1 MSATAI
7 VRLAE
12 AVLPVP
18 PLVELTAPLVLL
30 KTPVVAPVTFTVT
43 VQDEAVAIVPPL
55 KLMLPEPAV
64 AVAVPTQVPP
74 KPFGV
79 ATTSPVGSVSVNA
92 TPASA
97 TVLAAGLVSV
107 KVSVETPFTAMAV
120 GLNAF
125 AMEGGATTTM
135 DAEAVPP
142 VPPSVEV
149 MSPVVLFWVPGA
161 MPTTFTENVH
171 EPPAGSVP
179 PERFTTEKP
188 EMPPVVMVPAP
199 QEPVRPLG
207 VATFKPAGS
216 VSPKPMPVNATVAFG
231 LVTVKVSV
239 VVPFSGMLA
248 APNALVNVGG
258 AVTVRVAVEVLPV
271 PLSLDVTVTLL
282 TFAPPVVGVTF
293 TLKVHDAEAAR
304 VAPDRLTVDEPAAAV
319 MVPPPHEPVRP
330 FGVETTRPAGNESV
344 NATPVSELPVF
355 GLLMVKL
362 SALVPFN
369 GTAFGLN
376 DFVICAV

>member
-43 VQDEAVAIVPPL
+43 VQDEAVAIDPPE

-97 TVLAAGLVSV
+97 TVLAAGLVRV
-107 KVSVETPFTAMAV
+107 KVRVETPFTAMAV
-120 GLNAF
+120 GLNTF

-149 MSPVVLFWVPGA
+149 MSPVVLFCVPGA
-161 MPTTFTENVH
+161 IPTIFTENVH

-179 PERFTTEKP
+179 PERFTTDAP

-199 QEPVRPLG
+199 QEPVRPFG
-207 VATFKPAGS
+207 VATFRPTGS
-216 VSPKPMPVNATVAFG
+216 VSPKPIPVRATVPLG

-248 APNALVNVGG
+248 APNALVSVGG
-258 AVTVRVAVEVLPV
+258 AVTVRVALEVLPA
-271 PLSLDVTVTLL
+271 PLSVAVTVTLL
-282 TFAPPVVGVTF
+282 FFTPPVVGVTF
-293 TLKVHDAEAAR
+293 TLKVQEAEAAR
-304 VAPDRLTVDEPAAAV
+304 VAPDRLTEDEPAAAV

-369 GTAFGLN
+369 ATAAGLN
-376 DFVICAV
+376 DFVICGA